1 MIGECCSIL
10 PFIALSQLILV
21 LAILV
26 EPRLN
31 YIKKSKTYMCLR
43 DVGRRFALLGRHIG
57 THSLELETSFALLII
72 NKLLINFG
80 SFNLKIFMQV
90 LIPEYDIVRILVLI
104 GDESFDIRVDFLIFS
119 VISEDRLSWSH
130 LKFAVGVIMDCIILL
145 SQMPCPI
152 MIEFLFIGGS
162 PEHCT

>member
-10 PFIALSQLILV
+10 PFIALSELILV

-31 YIKKSKTYMCLR
+31 YIKKSKTYMCLG
-43 DVGRRFALLGRHIG
+43 DVGRRFALLGWHIG
-57 THSLELETSFALLII
+57 THGLELETSFALPII

-104 GDESFDIRVDFLIFS
+104 RNESFDISVDFLIFA
-119 VISEDRLSWSH
+119 VISENRFSWSH
-130 LKFAVGVIMDCIILL
+130 FELVVGIIMDCIIWL
-145 SQMPCPI
+145 SQVSGTI
-152 MIEFLFIGGS
+152 MIEFLLIGGS
-162 PEHCT
+162 PENCS